1 LNIAMA
7 IHKGIWRTVIEKRI
21 QPMTINRKNIKIEL
35 FVKLLLLLLLRYY
48 YPLKLN
54 SF

>member
-1 LNIAMA
+1 
-7 IHKGIWRTVIEKRI
+7 
-21 QPMTINRKNIKIEL
+21 MTINRKNIKVEL
-35 FVKLLLLLLLRYY
+35 FVKLLLLLLLLRYY